1 MRIPCTIP
9 IDPKMTHGGAR
20 EHLFTIFGFSVIGLF
35 RPRMTYRL
43 KYQEFNYLSF
53 KAIKQFSTHLALG
66 LKCDLLSQPI
76 RSQYF
81 ILPFKSVLM
90 AEIIVLMHIWH

>member
-1 MRIPCTIP
+1 
-9 IDPKMTHGGAR
+9 MTHGGAR
-20 EHLFTIFGFSVIGLF
+20 EHLVTIFGFWVIGGF

-43 KYQEFNYLSF
+43 KYQALHCLSF

-66 LKCDLLSQPI
+66 LNGDFLFQPI

-90 AEIIVLMHIWH
+90 AEIIVLMHIWHQSERLIK